1 MRKTLCEIFLGG
13 WSFVVKWLVASD
25 LSSDWPSDLSS
36 DWPSVAG

>member
-25 LSSDWPSDLSS
+25 LPSDLSS